1 MQELCFGSGQG
12 HVRVPSPFFVFFDGV
27 RGKQGRRAEQRAER
41 VAEHVVRL
49 RKSQREAVLRALD
62 PRTEHAS
69 GKYCDA
75 NPPPVVPSP
84 RQRVRE
90 RQPQREEQEHI
101 HQHLAVEL
109 RLLPRSGQR
118 GEGSEDK
125 AAAAGRAGQDGSI
138 EDDYNGHTRQHK
150 ICHRPPA

>member
-1 MQELCFGSGQG
+1 M
-12 HVRVPSPFFVFFDGV
+12 PSPFFAFFDGV
-27 RGKQGRRAEQRAER
+27 CDEQRGRADKCTQR

-49 RKSQREAVLRALD
+49 RKSQREAILRAFD
-62 PRTEHAS
+62 PRAERAV

-75 NPPPVVPSP
+75 DPPPVVPSP

-90 RQPQREEQEHI
+90 RQPQREEQEHV

-125 AAAAGRAGQDGSI
+125 AAAALSAA
-138 EDDYNGHTRQHK
+138 E
-150 ICHRPPA
+150 

>member
-27 RGKQGRRAEQRAER
+27 RGKQRRRAEQRAER

-49 RKSQREAVLRALD
+49 RKSQREAILCAFD
-62 PRTEHAS
+62 PRAERAA

-75 NPPPVVPSP
+75 DPPPVVPSP

-90 RQPQREEQEHI
+90 RHPQWEEQEHV

-109 RLLPRSGQR
+109 RLHPRSGER
-118 GEGSEDK
+118 GKGGEDGLGTPRCAGQESGVEDK
-125 AAAAGRAGQDGSI
+125 YQRA
-138 EDDYNGHTRQHK
+138 
-150 ICHRPPA
+150 